1 MTRIKIEMEVDAEP
15 VPNEDAWK
23 VVLPAFYSK
32 HPYSDIKTT
41 VIKVSGI
48 YCTVVGAKE
57 PTESGYYKITFAGT
71 GVKEIVFA
79 NGHGHWYYTGSSW
92 EGTWEKLGNI
102 VAVEKIEL

>member
-23 VVLPAFYSK
+23 VVLPAFYLG
-32 HPYSDIKTT
+32 YGQA
-41 VIKVSGI
+41 VAVKVPGI

-57 PTESGYYKITFAGT
+57 PTESGYYKITYAGT
-71 GVKEIVFA
+71 DLKEIVFRS
-79 NGHGHWYYTGSSW
+79 NRGNWFHTRSSRGDSW
-92 EGTWEKLGNI
+92 KELGNV

>member
-1 MTRIKIEMEVDAEP
+1 MTRIKIEMEVDAES

-23 VVLPAFYSK
+23 VALPAFYLG
-32 HPYSDIKTT
+32 YGRGTA
-41 VIKVSGI
+41 VKVSGI
-48 YCTVVGAKE
+48 YCTVVGAEE

-79 NGHGHWYYTGSSW
+79 SGHGHWFYTGSSHRN
-92 EGTWEKLGNI
+92 TWQELGNV